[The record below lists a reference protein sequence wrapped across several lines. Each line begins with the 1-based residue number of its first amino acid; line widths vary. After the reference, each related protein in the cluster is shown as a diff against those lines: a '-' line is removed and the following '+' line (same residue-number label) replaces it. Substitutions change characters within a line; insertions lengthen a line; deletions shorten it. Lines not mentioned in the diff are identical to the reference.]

1 MRIPKGSRLNLN
13 GYALQHDPQRH
24 QDPETFWPERYEGD
38 ETTAMQS
45 INSSD
50 VQKRDHFAFGAGRR
64 YISFFLLPF
73 SLFHPNPFL
82 GSRSKRKKK
91 KSSQYRLTKNRRQN
105 RICPGYNVAERSLAV
120 AIMRIL
126 WAFEVTPSPDAK
138 LPLNI
143 ADWRGDFPGLAGPTM
158 PVMMLPRSKERVAVI
173 DEAFAAAKMER
184 EAIVS

>member
-1 MRIPKGSRLNLN
+1 MACVSPRALVSISTATHSNTIPNDIKIPRRSGRRGTKATKRQPCRASTRPTCKSETTSPS
-13 GYALQHDPQRH
+13 ALG
-24 QDPETFWPERYEGD
+24 EGD
-38 ETTAMQS
+38 FPFFFCLLLFS
-45 INSSD
+45 IRILPSGRD
-50 VQKRDHFAFGAGRR
+50 PKR
-64 YISFFLLPF
+64 
-73 SLFHPNPFL
+73 
-82 GSRSKRKKK
+82 
-91 KSSQYRLTKNRRQN
+91 KSSQYKLIKNRREN

>member
-1 MRIPKGSRLNLN
+1 MKRQPCRASTRPTCKS
-13 GYALQHDPQRH
+13 
-24 QDPETFWPERYEGD
+24 ETTSPSELGEGD
-38 ETTAMQS
+38 
-45 INSSD
+45 
-50 VQKRDHFAFGAGRR
+50 FP
-64 YISFFLLPF
+64 FFLLPF
-73 SLFHPNPFL
+73 ALFHPNPSL

-91 KSSQYRLTKNRRQN
+91 KSSQCKLTKNRRQN